1 MDIIEFIEKVYTL
14 PLMEYQKEFIRAY
27 YDAIKNNEQLIYVPH
42 RGTSRFQLRT
52 LQALTVIAFA
62 QERGLVELNLD
73 KEKKE

>member
-14 PLMEYQKEFIRAY
+14 PLMEYQKEFIRTY
-27 YDAIKNNEQLIYVPH
+27 YDAIKNNEQLIYVLS
-42 RGTSRFQLRT
+42 RGHSSFQLRT

-73 KEKKE
+73 KEDI